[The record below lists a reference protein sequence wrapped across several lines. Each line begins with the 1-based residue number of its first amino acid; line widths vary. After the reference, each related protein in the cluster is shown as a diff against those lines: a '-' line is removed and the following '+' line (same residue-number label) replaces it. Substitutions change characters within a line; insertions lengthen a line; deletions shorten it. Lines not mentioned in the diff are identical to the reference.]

1 MSEHTTALAAVQFEA
16 VGKDFEDRA
25 AVAELNLELAPGEL
39 FGLIGPNGA
48 GKTTTIK
55 MAVGLLRPTRGRILV
70 CGHDVQLEGGAARR
84 HLGYVPDSAPLYEKL
99 TGGEMLEL
107 ASDLHGVSRERR
119 RRRIPALL
127 EALDLGP
134 AAGQLVH
141 SYSRGMRQKLA
152 LCAALIHDPEVI
164 FLDEPTVGLDPR
176 AARQLRVMLRALCA
190 TGHAVFLSTH
200 ALEVASALCDR
211 VGIFSAGRLV
221 AEGTVEELAGRST
234 GGAGL
239 EAAFMQATGAED
251 QDAASLIAALSA

>member
-1 MSEHTTALAAVQFEA
+1 MDPLRFEE
-16 VGKDFEDRA
+16 VGKDFEARV
-25 AVAELNLELAPGEL
+25 AVADLDLALAPGEL

-55 MAVGLLRPTRGRILV
+55 MAVGLLRPTRGRVTV
-70 CGHDVQLEGGAARR
+70 CGYDVQAEGSLARR
-84 HLGYVPDSAPLYEKL
+84 HLGYVPDSAPLYDKL
-99 TGGEMLEL
+99 TGGEILEL

-152 LCAALIHDPEVI
+152 LCAALVHDPEVI
-164 FLDEPTVGLDPR
+164 LLDEPTVGLDPR
-176 AARQLRVMLRALCA
+176 AAVQLRVMLRALCA

-200 ALEVASALCDR
+200 ALDVASALCDR

-221 AEGTVEELAGRST
+221 ALGTVEELTGRT
-234 GGAGL
+234 GGREGL
-239 EAAFMQATGAED
+239 ESAFMDAIGASDED
-251 QDAASLIAALSA
+251 PAGLIAALSS